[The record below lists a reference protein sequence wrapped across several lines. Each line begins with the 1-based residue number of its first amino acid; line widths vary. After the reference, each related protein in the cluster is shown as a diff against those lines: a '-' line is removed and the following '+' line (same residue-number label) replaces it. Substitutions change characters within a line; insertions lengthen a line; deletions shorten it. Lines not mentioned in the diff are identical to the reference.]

1 MLNTTLERLIE
12 IVVNLSHNDAG
23 VEIFEFDKGAPA
35 TAAEIERVE
44 EELQR
49 PIPQSFKNVLAT
61 FAKEFALGL
70 EPSDE
75 PLESDDVA
83 FEGGELGWSLA
94 GLPELVAEFEEFRN
108 DVYPDADDA
117 CARAWQNKFP
127 VYRFGNDDYL
137 AVDAESQEVVYL
149 SHDGDTELNGLALG
163 HDFEDF
169 AKRSLCLAAS
179 VEYLQFVDE
188 GTPYLN
194 VDGEKA
200 CALREILG
208 WDAASSGE

>member
-1 MLNTTLERLIE
+1 MLNSTLERLLE
-12 IVVNLSHNDAG
+12 TVVNLSHNDGG
-23 VEIFEFDKGAPA
+23 VEIFEFEKGAPA
-35 TAAEIERVE
+35 TDAEIERVE

-49 PIPQSFKNVLAT
+49 PLPQAFKNVLTT
-61 FAKEFALGL
+61 FAKELSLGL

-75 PLESDDVA
+75 AQELDDVS
-83 FEGGELGWSLA
+83 FEGGELGWSLD

-117 CARAWQNKFP
+117 YARAWQNKFP
-127 VYRFGNDDYL
+127 VYRFGNEDYL
-137 AVDAESQEVVYL
+137 AVDVASQEVVYL
-149 SHDGDTELNGLALG
+149 SHDGDAELNGLALG
-163 HDFEDF
+163 RDFEDF

-194 VDGEKA
+194 VGGENA
-200 CALREILG
+200 CALRKCLG
-208 WDAASSGE
+208 WDAASNG